1 MGQEQWKEVYLNFD
15 KATQV
20 RFFENFSI
28 IANQKTVIMAT
39 HDIRSTREFEQ
50 IIVFEK
56 GKVVG
61 YGTHEILLEKC
72 KLYGELWAMDKK
84 LSGI

>member
-1 MGQEQWKEVYLNFD
+1 
-15 KATQV
+15 
-20 RFFENFSI
+20 
-28 IANQKTVIMAT
+28 MAT

-56 GKVVG
+56 EKLWDMEL
-61 YGTHEILLEKC
+61 TNFFKKC
-72 KLYGELWAMDKK
+72 KLYSELWAMDRK

>member
-1 MGQEQWKEVYLNFD
+1 
-15 KATQV
+15 
-20 RFFENFSI
+20 
-28 IANQKTVIMAT
+28 MAT

-61 YGTHEILLEKC
+61 YGTHEILIEKC
-72 KLYGELWAMDKK
+72 KLYSELWAMDKK